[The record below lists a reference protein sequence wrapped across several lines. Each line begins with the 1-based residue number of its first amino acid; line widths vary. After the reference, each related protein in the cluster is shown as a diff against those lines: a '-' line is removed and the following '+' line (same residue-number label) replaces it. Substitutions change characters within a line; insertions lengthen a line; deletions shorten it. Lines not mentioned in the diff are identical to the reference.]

1 MFLLMS
7 EADIAAD
14 PIMATLFLT
23 TVGAAAAALGG
34 SVRSM
39 IWHRQRRYKK
49 IIPAMCAALSVLYVT
64 MSINYPRL
72 DGEWLIFGLCV
83 MITLNAILIV
93 DGLLSTGGHHHADK

>member
-49 IIPAMCAALSVLYVT
+49 IIPTMCAALSVLYVL
-64 MSINYPRL
+64 MSCMYPRL
-72 DGEWLIFGLCV
+72 DGAWLFFGLCV

-93 DGLLSTGGHHHADK
+93 DGLLTGGHHNADK